1 MSSYVVGIDISS
13 SKVCGVVGK
22 IENDNNIQIVGIT
35 TSKCNG
41 IRDGKVVDTNA
52 TVFAV
57 TEVKKSLENIVDMPI
72 EDAYLSI
79 PISQC
84 ELTRNVGKT
93 VISSQDGIIKN
104 SDVKDVLETAKLLPL
119 ESHKEVVSI
128 EPEKFIVDGMSNICN
143 PLGMKGKTL
152 QVDAQVVISQTS
164 IIEGYKK
171 CLTKAGIETNGI
183 VVNSLGIYKDILDD
197 EEIDNGVVLIDVG
210 ADVIEVSAYKSN
222 KILNV
227 FSIALGGNTITNDI
241 SICLK
246 VPHEDAENLKVKC
259 SNLIKDNSLQNYR
272 VRINSIT
279 AKGLI
284 DVNYDTLVEIIGE
297 RVKEL
302 LSIIKKKLIQD
313 GNYKDIN
320 TIVIVGGG
328 LSQFRDIT
336 VVASSIFEKTVRVGS
351 PSYVGAANPIYSTAT
366 GIIKQIMFWNKLTS
380 EKMLNSQSVNI
391 SLDKTYGNKE
401 KNGFT
406 TKIKKI
412 FAEFF

>member
-22 IENDNNIQIVGIT
+22 IEKDDNVQIVGIT
-35 TSKCNG
+35 TSRCNG
-41 IRDGKVVDTNA
+41 IRDGIVVDTNA

-57 TEVKKSLENIVDMPI
+57 SEVKKSLENIVGIPI
-72 EDAYLSI
+72 ESAYLSI
-79 PISQC
+79 PISLC
-84 ELTRNVGKT
+84 ELTRNIGKT
-93 VISSQDGIIKN
+93 NIASQDGIVKI
-104 SDVKDVLETAKLLPL
+104 SDVKEAIEIAKLLPL

-143 PLGMKGKTL
+143 PLGMKGNTL

-183 VVNSLGIYKDILDD
+183 VVNSLGIYKDILD
-197 EEIDNGVVLIDVG
+197 EEELDNGVVLVDVG

-227 FSIALGGNTITNDI
+227 FSVALGGNTITNDI

-246 VPHEDAENLKVKC
+246 VPHEDAESLKVKC
-259 SNLIKDNSLQNYR
+259 SNLIKDSSLHNYR
-272 VRINSIT
+272 IRINSIT
-279 AKGLI
+279 GKGAI
-284 DVNYDTLVEIIGE
+284 DINYDTLVEIIGE

-313 GNYKDIN
+313 GNYKDVN
-320 TIVIVGGG
+320 TFVIVGGG
-328 LSQFRDIT
+328 ISQFRDIT
-336 VVASSIFEKTVRVGS
+336 LVASAIFEKPVRIGS

-366 GIIKQIMFWNKLTS
+366 GIIKQVIYWNKLTS
-380 EKMLNSQSVNI
+380 EESLNSQSADNNM
-391 SLDKTYGNKE
+391 DKAYGNKE
-401 KNGFT
+401 KSGFT
-406 TKIKKI
+406 TKLKKI